1 MTTSKKINILLFL
14 LLWIQLGYTQNPQ
27 IKVEVNPTEIKIG
40 EQIEFKISVEANQT
54 EGNVIFPQ
62 GQTFIPLEMVRAS
75 AVDTLLQQEKIRLMK
90 TYYLTQFDSGSY
102 TIPRQKIEVNSKS
115 YYTDSLWVQV
125 RNIPVDTLKQPLYDI
140 KPIMGVEK
148 SSSFP
153 YQFLFFVFGWL
164 AVLLISILLVL
175 LRKKKRG
182 FWFKKTPLPPF
193 EKAILGLKNLQN
205 SKYLIESKHKE
216 YYSELTDIVREYLE
230 DEVRILAKESTTD
243 ELLGKIELLQESGK
257 LSLSSETITNLRSVL
272 QTADLVKFAKNK
284 PDDNTAENHRVVI
297 EDVVKKTKAAIPEPT
312 LEEKLQNQEFLKEME
327 LQKRQRQ
334 KRMLRW
340 AIGLF
345 SLLVLGGTATYLG
358 YNSFKDT
365 LLSDQTTQLLK
376 GRWVTSAYGYPQTQ
390 ITTPEVLKRQKMYQI
405 SGFEQMIS
413 QQHVFDFGAINSN
426 LYIMTSVIVFRSDA
440 QGQEQ
445 TTLNPEKVNN
455 IVLSQLEKAGGQNI
469 TTLSEEYT
477 TTQGVKG
484 LKLFGKMTTK
494 DRRGNPFTAS
504 YELYSFTEN
513 GALQQLLITYKES
526 DKSAREIA
534 QKVVYSI
541 DFKRD

>member
-54 EGNVIFPQ
+54 EGNVVFPQ

-426 LYIMTSVIVFRSDA
+426 LYIMTSVIVFRSDE
-440 QGQEQ
+440 QGEQ

-484 LKLFGKMTTK
+484 LKLFGKMTIK

>member
-54 EGNVIFPQ
+54 EGNVVFPQ

-90 TYYLTQFDSGSY
+90 TYFLTQFDSGSY

-345 SLLVLGGTATYLG
+345 SLLVLGGTVTYLG

-484 LKLFGKMTTK
+484 LKLFGKMTIK

-526 DKSAREIA
+526 DKSALEIA

>member
-1 MTTSKKINILLFL
+1 MTTSKKINIFLFL

-54 EGNVIFPQ
+54 EGNVVFPQ

-345 SLLVLGGTATYLG
+345 SLLVLGGIATYLG

-484 LKLFGKMTTK
+484 LKLFGKMTIK

>member
-54 EGNVIFPQ
+54 EGNVVFPQ

-345 SLLVLGGTATYLG
+345 SLLILGGTAIYLG

-484 LKLFGKMTTK
+484 LKLFGKMTIK

>member
-54 EGNVIFPQ
+54 EGNVVFPQ

-90 TYYLTQFDSGSY
+90 TYFLTQFDSGSY

-455 IVLSQLEKAGGQNI
+455 IVLSQLERAGGQNI
-469 TTLSEEYT
+469 TTLSEEYA

-484 LKLFGKMTTK
+484 LKLFGKMTIK

>member
-14 LLWIQLGYTQNPQ
+14 LLLIQLGYTQNPQ

-284 PDDNTAENHRVVI
+284 PDDSTAENHRVVI

-445 TTLNPEKVNN
+445 TTLNPQKVNN

-484 LKLFGKMTTK
+484 LKLFGKMTIK

>member
-75 AVDTLLQQEKIRLMK
+75 AVDTLLKQEKIRLMK

-284 PDDNTAENHRVVI
+284 PDDSTAENHRVVI

-345 SLLVLGGTATYLG
+345 SLLVLGGTVTYLG
-358 YNSFKDT
+358 YNSFKNT

-455 IVLSQLEKAGGQNI
+455 IVLSQLERAGGQNI

-484 LKLFGKMTTK
+484 LKLFGKMTIK

>member
-54 EGNVIFPQ
+54 EGNVVFPQ

-75 AVDTLLQQEKIRLMK
+75 AVDTLLQQEKIRLTK
-90 TYYLTQFDSGSY
+90 TYFLTQFDSGSY
-102 TIPRQKIEVNSKS
+102 TIPSQKIEVNSKS

-284 PDDNTAENHRVVI
+284 PDDSTAENHRVVI

-345 SLLVLGGTATYLG
+345 SLLVLGGTVTYLG
-358 YNSFKDT
+358 YNSFKNT

-484 LKLFGKMTTK
+484 LKLFGKMTIK

-526 DKSAREIA
+526 DKSALEIA

>member
-1 MTTSKKINILLFL
+1 MTTSKKINIFLFL

-54 EGNVIFPQ
+54 EGNVVFPQ

-484 LKLFGKMTTK
+484 LKLFGKMTIK

>member
-54 EGNVIFPQ
+54 EGNVVFPQ

-90 TYYLTQFDSGSY
+90 TYFLTQFDSGSY

-297 EDVVKKTKAAIPEPT
+297 EDVIKKTKAAIPEPT
-312 LEEKLQNQEFLKEME
+312 LEEKLQNQEFLKEMQ

-426 LYIMTSVIVFRSDA
+426 LYIMTSVIVFRSDE
-440 QGQEQ
+440 QGQQEA
-445 TTLNPEKVNN
+445 TLNPEKVNN

-484 LKLFGKMTTK
+484 LKLFGKMTIK

>member
-54 EGNVIFPQ
+54 EGNVVFPQ

-284 PDDNTAENHRVVI
+284 PDDSTAENHRVVI

-484 LKLFGKMTTK
+484 LKLFGKMTIK

>member
-345 SLLVLGGTATYLG
+345 SLLVLGGTTIYLG

-484 LKLFGKMTTK
+484 LKLFGKMTIK

>member
-54 EGNVIFPQ
+54 EGNVVFPQ

-75 AVDTLLQQEKIRLMK
+75 VVDTLLQQEKIRLMK

-455 IVLSQLEKAGGQNI
+455 IVLSQLERAGGQNI

-484 LKLFGKMTTK
+484 LKLFGKMTIK

>member
-1 MTTSKKINILLFL
+1 M
-14 LLWIQLGYTQNPQ
+14 
-27 IKVEVNPTEIKIG
+27 
-40 EQIEFKISVEANQT
+40 
-54 EGNVIFPQ
+54 
-62 GQTFIPLEMVRAS
+62 
-75 AVDTLLQQEKIRLMK
+75 
-90 TYYLTQFDSGSY
+90 
-102 TIPRQKIEVNSKS
+102 
-115 YYTDSLWVQV
+115 
-125 RNIPVDTLKQPLYDI
+125 
-140 KPIMGVEK
+140 
-148 SSSFP
+148 
-153 YQFLFFVFGWL
+153 
-164 AVLLISILLVL
+164 
-175 LRKKKRG
+175 
-182 FWFKKTPLPPF
+182 
-193 EKAILGLKNLQN
+193 
-205 SKYLIESKHKE
+205 
-216 YYSELTDIVREYLE
+216 TDIVREYLE

-284 PDDNTAENHRVVI
+284 PDDSTAEDHRVVI

-365 LLSDQTTQLLK
+365 LFYLTKLPNCSK

-455 IVLSQLEKAGGQNI
+455 IVLSQLERAGGQNI

-484 LKLFGKMTTK
+484 LKLFGKMTIK

>member
-1 MTTSKKINILLFL
+1 MFL

-40 EQIEFKISVEANQT
+40 EQIELKISVEANQT
-54 EGNVIFPQ
+54 EGNVVFPQ

-75 AVDTLLQQEKIRLMK
+75 VVDTLLQQEKIRLMK

-284 PDDNTAENHRVVI
+284 PDDSTAENHRVVI

-345 SLLVLGGTATYLG
+345 SLLVLGGTAIYLG

-376 GRWVTSAYGYPQTQ
+376 GKWVTSGYGYPQTQ

-455 IVLSQLEKAGGQNI
+455 IVLSQLERAGGQNI

-484 LKLFGKMTTK
+484 LKLFGKMTIK

>member
-54 EGNVIFPQ
+54 EGNVVFPQ

-484 LKLFGKMTTK
+484 LKLFGKMTIK

>member
-1 MTTSKKINILLFL
+1 MFL

-54 EGNVIFPQ
+54 EGNVVFPQ

-75 AVDTLLQQEKIRLMK
+75 AVDTLLQQEKIRLTK
-90 TYYLTQFDSGSY
+90 TYFLTQFDSGSY

-284 PDDNTAENHRVVI
+284 PDDSTAEDHRVVI

-455 IVLSQLEKAGGQNI
+455 IVLSQLERAGGQNI

-484 LKLFGKMTTK
+484 LKLFGKMTIK

>member
-365 LLSDQTTQLLK
+365 ILSDQTTQLLK
-376 GRWVTSAYGYPQTQ
+376 GRWVTSSYGYPQTQ
-390 ITTPEVLKRQKMYQI
+390 ITTPEVLKRQKIYQI
-405 SGFEQMIS
+405 SGFEQEIL

-426 LYIMTSVIVFRSDA
+426 LYIMTSVIVFRSDV
-440 QGQEQ
+440 QGQQEA
-445 TTLNPEKVNN
+445 TLNPEKVNN

-484 LKLFGKMTTK
+484 LKLFGKMTIK

>member
-345 SLLVLGGTATYLG
+345 SLLVLGGTVTYLG

-445 TTLNPEKVNN
+445 TTLNPQKVNN

-484 LKLFGKMTTK
+484 LKLFGKMTIK

>member
-14 LLWIQLGYTQNPQ
+14 LLWVQLGYTQNPQ

-75 AVDTLLQQEKIRLMK
+75 AVDTLLQQEKIRLTK
-90 TYYLTQFDSGSY
+90 TYFLTQFDSGSY

-413 QQHVFDFGAINSN
+413 QQHVFDFGAISSN

-484 LKLFGKMTTK
+484 LKLFGKMTIK

>member
-54 EGNVIFPQ
+54 EGNVVFPQ

-484 LKLFGKMTTK
+484 LKLFGKMTIK

-526 DKSAREIA
+526 DKSALEIA

>member
-75 AVDTLLQQEKIRLMK
+75 AVDTLLQQEKIRLTK
-90 TYYLTQFDSGSY
+90 TYFLTQFDSGSY

-345 SLLVLGGTATYLG
+345 SLLVLGGTAIYLG

-390 ITTPEVLKRQKMYQI
+390 ITTPEVLKRQKMYKI

-445 TTLNPEKVNN
+445 TTLNPQKVNN

-484 LKLFGKMTTK
+484 LKLFGKMTIK

>member
-54 EGNVIFPQ
+54 EGNVVFPQ

-75 AVDTLLQQEKIRLMK
+75 AVDTLLQQEKIRLTK
-90 TYYLTQFDSGSY
+90 TYFLTQFDSGSY

-284 PDDNTAENHRVVI
+284 PDDSTAEDHRVVI

-455 IVLSQLEKAGGQNI
+455 IVLSQLERAGGQNI

-484 LKLFGKMTTK
+484 LKLFGKMTIK

>member
-54 EGNVIFPQ
+54 EGNVVFPQ

-75 AVDTLLQQEKIRLMK
+75 AVDTLLQQEKIRLTK
-90 TYYLTQFDSGSY
+90 TYFLTQFDSGSY
-102 TIPRQKIEVNSKS
+102 TIPSQKIEVNSKS

-284 PDDNTAENHRVVI
+284 PDDSTAENHRVVI

-345 SLLVLGGTATYLG
+345 SLLVLGGTVTYLG
-358 YNSFKDT
+358 YNSFKNT

-484 LKLFGKMTTK
+484 LKLFGKMTIK

>member
-284 PDDNTAENHRVVI
+284 PDDSTAENHRVVI

-345 SLLVLGGTATYLG
+345 SLLVLGGTVTYLG

-413 QQHVFDFGAINSN
+413 QQHVFDFGAISSN

-484 LKLFGKMTTK
+484 LKLFGKMTIK

>member
-54 EGNVIFPQ
+54 EGNVVFPQ

-230 DEVRILAKESTTD
+230 GEVRILAKESTTD

-484 LKLFGKMTTK
+484 LKLFGKMTIK

>member
-345 SLLVLGGTATYLG
+345 SLLVLGGTAIYLG

-484 LKLFGKMTTK
+484 LKLFGKMTIK

>member
-102 TIPRQKIEVNSKS
+102 TIPSQKIEVNSKS

-148 SSSFP
+148 SSNFP

-455 IVLSQLEKAGGQNI
+455 IVLSQLERAGGQNI
-469 TTLSEEYT
+469 TTLSEEYA

-484 LKLFGKMTTK
+484 LKLFGKMTIK

>member
-40 EQIEFKISVEANQT
+40 EQIELKISVEANQT
-54 EGNVIFPQ
+54 EGNVVFPQ

-75 AVDTLLQQEKIRLMK
+75 VVDTLLQQEKIRLMK

-284 PDDNTAENHRVVI
+284 PDDSTAENHRVVI

-358 YNSFKDT
+358 YNSFKDK

-484 LKLFGKMTTK
+484 LKLFGKMTIK

>member
-54 EGNVIFPQ
+54 EGNVVFPQ

-230 DEVRILAKESTTD
+230 DEVHILAKESTTD

-484 LKLFGKMTTK
+484 LKLFGKMTIK

>member
-54 EGNVIFPQ
+54 EGNVVFPQ

-345 SLLVLGGTATYLG
+345 SLLVLGGIATYLG

-413 QQHVFDFGAINSN
+413 QQHVFDFWAINSN
-426 LYIMTSVIVFRSDA
+426 LYIMTSVIVFRSDE
-440 QGQEQ
+440 QGEQ

-484 LKLFGKMTTK
+484 LKLFGKMTIK